1 MEGRDFA
8 VDVCPVYCICLGL
21 CKLAAQ
27 DGMGRCIAVVQY
39 KQEHGIDQSPRLPWP
54 VSITHTLTASFIADG
69 PGVSDQPP
77 DIGKDLSGCE

>member
-8 VDVCPVYCICLGL
+8 VDVFRVDVYLVYVLGL

-39 KQEHGIDQSPRLPWP
+39 KQEHGIDQS
-54 VSITHTLTASFIADG
+54 
-69 PGVSDQPP
+69 
-77 DIGKDLSGCE
+77 